1 MKISV
6 KSDYGLRAMLELALV
21 HGKGTSNIYEIAK
34 KQNIPKRYL
43 EHLLLAL
50 KNDGLVDSFRGK
62 AGGYRLAGE
71 PRNIR
76 VGDIVR
82 AIEGGIDILPKNK
95 KGARGGMVAG
105 VWVSVQDAVE
115 KVLDSMTLEDL
126 VIEKQKGEKNLIY
139 II

>member
-6 KSDYGLRAMLELALV
+6 KSEYGLKAMLELALV

-50 KNDGLVDSFRGK
+50 KNAGLVDSFRGK
-62 AGGYRLAGE
+62 DGGYRLAKE
-71 PRNIR
+71 PGKMR

-82 AIEGGIDILPKNK
+82 AIEGGIDILPKNR
-95 KGARGGMVAG
+95 KGAGGGVVFG
-105 VWVSVQDAVE
+105 VWVSVQNAIE

-126 VIEKQKGEKNLIY
+126 VAEKQKGEKNLIY

>member
-6 KSDYGLRAMLELALV
+6 KSDYGLRAMLGLALV

-50 KNDGLVDSFRGK
+50 KNYGLVDSFRGK
-62 AGGYRLAGE
+62 AGGYRLSRE

-82 AIEGGIDILPKNK
+82 AIEGGIDILPKSQ
-95 KGARGGMVAG
+95 KGARKDVAAG
-105 VWVSVQDAVE
+105 VWVSIQAAME
-115 KVLDSMTLEDL
+115 KVLDSLTLEDL
-126 VIEKQKGEKNLIY
+126 AIEKQKGEKTLNY